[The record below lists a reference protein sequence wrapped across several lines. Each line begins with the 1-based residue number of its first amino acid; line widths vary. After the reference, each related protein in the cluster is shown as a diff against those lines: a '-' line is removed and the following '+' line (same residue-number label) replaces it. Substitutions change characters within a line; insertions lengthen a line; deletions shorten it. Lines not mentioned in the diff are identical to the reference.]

1 MLIQNDLSAVCE
13 GGKESEAC
21 SADDPC
27 SAGSHFC
34 DVDDSDDNNNDSVE
48 VNTCKACPD
57 DLTDCFIDGFASSHQ
72 AKINCHDCRMNCY
85 NAMGRATI
93 TILSSNETTFA
104 GYADEYLIQYSH
116 QDVTGPLVDCS
127 NLLVQ
132 KFVQKM
138 TSRLKWRDGIP
149 RVYVRHVLRWR
160 MDNPIPPVVSFQRMI
175 ILIGITIWTLSRVVP
190 LRVMLLSV
198 SSLFVLFVVLCLL

>member
-1 MLIQNDLSAVCE
+1 MR

-85 NAMGRATI
+85 NVMGRATI
-93 TILSSNETTFA
+93 TILSCNETTFA

-149 RVYVRHVLRWR
+149 RGVCTACPTL
-160 MDNPIPPVVSFQRMI
+160 DNGQPNPSGCFFSTDDYINWHYNLDFVNSCA
-175 ILIGITIWTLSRVVP
+175 TSCHASLSE
-190 LRVMLLSV
+190 
-198 SSLFVLFVVLCLL
+198 

>member
-1 MLIQNDLSAVCE
+1 
-13 GGKESEAC
+13 
-21 SADDPC
+21 
-27 SAGSHFC
+27 
-34 DVDDSDDNNNDSVE
+34 
-48 VNTCKACPD
+48 
-57 DLTDCFIDGFASSHQ
+57 
-72 AKINCHDCRMNCY
+72 MNCY

-93 TILSSNETTFA
+93 TILSSNGTTFA

-149 RVYVRHVLRWR
+149 RLYVWHVLRWR
-160 MDNPIPPVVSFQRMI
+160 MENPIPPVVSFQRMI

-198 SSLFVLFVVLCLL
+198 SSLLVPLSSCICFEIADSLIMQQYLARIIQYNNQPVSGV